1 MSLRKKVKVKWIQAA
16 NINENNYQELLKD
29 SKGILVPG
37 GFGYRGVEG
46 KILAAKYAREN
57 KVPYLGLCLGM
68 QVACIEFARS
78 VLGLSDAN
86 STEFDETTANGI
98 IMLIEGK
105 DREKIGGTLRL
116 GLFPTTIQSGTLC
129 HQLYGETLVHE
140 RHRHRYEFNNDYRE
154 RFEKAGMVFSGIYK
168 EQGLVEVV
176 EIKDH
181 PFFIAAQYH
190 PEFTSRP
197 TKPNPLF
204 KGFVEKVI
212 ELTK

>member
-1 MSLRKKVKVKWIQAA
+1 
-16 NINENNYQELLKD
+16 
-29 SKGILVPG
+29 VPG

-78 VLGLSDAN
+78 VLGLPDAN

-116 GLFPTTIQSGTLC
+116 GLFPTTIQAGTLC

-154 RFEKAGMVFSGIYK
+154 RFEKAGMIFSGIYK